1 MPPKQLFPFH
11 HFSRAQIASRKREGH
26 LNVMVKEFESH
37 KKIEIAE
44 KDYLQTSRIHVFI
57 YNKTF
62 DVFDF
67 CSQQQETLYINSF

>member
-1 MPPKQLFPFH
+1 MLRNIFLPLR
-11 HFSRAQIASRKREGH
+11 HFSRTQIASRKREGH

-57 YNKTF
+57 YN
-62 DVFDF
+62 
-67 CSQQQETLYINSF
+67 

>member
-37 KKIEIAE
+37 KKIEIELGLFANVT
-44 KDYLQTSRIHVFI
+44 YSCFHL
-57 YNKTF
+57 
-62 DVFDF
+62 
-67 CSQQQETLYINSF
+67 

>member
-37 KKIEIAE
+37 KKIQIGIMFF
-44 KDYLQTSRIHVFI
+44 LQT
-57 YNKTF
+57 
-62 DVFDF
+62 
-67 CSQQQETLYINSF
+67 